1 MNHFFVP
8 GQTAG
13 GIMTAQAASSITSA
27 PLLQARNNLI
37 LHQAL
42 YAAAKLGVADLLN
55 GGVCTTAELAG
66 ELKVNEEAL
75 YRMLRALASQG
86 IFEETTP
93 RTFGNSQLSRSL
105 RTGEPGS
112 VRALFLF
119 FGTELYYRSLG
130 EILYSIQTG
139 EPARAK
145 LLGMSEWE
153 YLRQHP
159 ELARTFDDAM
169 TSNSDLTGATIA
181 AAYDFGAWESIMDV
195 GGGNGI
201 LLSHVLKAHKKLRGV
216 LADQPHVLERARQRG
231 FLGGELAARTS
242 IQECDFFR
250 EIPSGCRAYLMKSV
264 IHDWDDEKAREILV
278 QCRRAVPAN
287 GALLLVEWG
296 LSEANLPST
305 GKLMDLVMLVLTGG
319 KERTIEEYRA
329 LLASGGFQLQKVTPT
344 ASEYAIIEAIPA

>member
-1 MNHFFVP
+1 
-8 GQTAG
+8 
-13 GIMTAQAASSITSA
+13 MTAEAASSITSA

-42 YAAAKLGVADLLN
+42 YAVAKLGVADLLN
-55 GGVCTTAELAG
+55 GGVRTTAELAR

-75 YRMLRALASQG
+75 YRTLRALSSQG

-93 RTFGNSQLSRSL
+93 RIFGNSQLSRSL
-105 RTGEPGS
+105 RTNEPGS

-159 ELARTFDDAM
+159 ELARIFDDAM
-169 TSNSDLTGATIA
+169 TSNSDLTGAAIA

-201 LLSHVLKAHKKLRGV
+201 LLSHVLKAHNNLRGV
-216 LADQPHVLERARQRG
+216 LAEIGRASCRERG
-231 FLGGELAARTS
+231 
-242 IQECDFFR
+242 
-250 EIPSGCRAYLMKSV
+250 
-264 IHDWDDEKAREILV
+264 
-278 QCRRAVPAN
+278 
-287 GALLLVEWG
+287 
-296 LSEANLPST
+296 
-305 GKLMDLVMLVLTGG
+305 
-319 KERTIEEYRA
+319 
-329 LLASGGFQLQKVTPT
+329 
-344 ASEYAIIEAIPA
+344 

>member
-13 GIMTAQAASSITSA
+13 GIMTAQAASSIKSA

-55 GGVCTTAELAG
+55 GGARATAELAG

-201 LLSHVLKAHKKLRGV
+201 LLSHVLKAHKKL
-216 LADQPHVLERARQRG
+216 
-231 FLGGELAARTS
+231 
-242 IQECDFFR
+242 
-250 EIPSGCRAYLMKSV
+250 
-264 IHDWDDEKAREILV
+264 
-278 QCRRAVPAN
+278 
-287 GALLLVEWG
+287 
-296 LSEANLPST
+296 
-305 GKLMDLVMLVLTGG
+305 
-319 KERTIEEYRA
+319 
-329 LLASGGFQLQKVTPT
+329 
-344 ASEYAIIEAIPA
+344 